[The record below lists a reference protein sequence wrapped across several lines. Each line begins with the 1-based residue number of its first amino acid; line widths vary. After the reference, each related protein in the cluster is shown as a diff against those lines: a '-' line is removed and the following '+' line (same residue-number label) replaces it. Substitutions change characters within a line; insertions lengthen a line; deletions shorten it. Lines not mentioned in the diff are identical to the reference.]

1 MTKKPAGKWFPK
13 IVYNKPSYVSTRIL
27 FPQMNF
33 AVLEVL
39 SFLSLRVPNLYACG
53 NLVQNKSN
61 VNTQLRTSHHSHYF
75 RFKNSRHE
83 MKVTAV
89 FVATLATVSAFVPSV
104 SNGRVVTE
112 LMAAKKE
119 APKKPTLFN
128 TIFNMDLFAPVST
141 QNDYGARDKKNV
153 S

>member
-1 MTKKPAGKWFPK
+1 
-13 IVYNKPSYVSTRIL
+13 
-27 FPQMNF
+27 
-33 AVLEVL
+33 
-39 SFLSLRVPNLYACG
+39 
-53 NLVQNKSN
+53 
-61 VNTQLRTSHHSHYF
+61 
-75 RFKNSRHE
+75 

-89 FVATLATVSAFVPSV
+89 FVAALATASAFAPSV
-104 SNGRVVTE
+104 SNSRIATE

-119 APKKPTLFN
+119 APKKATLFN